1 MRRASARKRV
11 CCELLLVL
19 RDMCVGPEEG
29 PKTQFRYIVGP
40 EEGPKSIY
48 IYIYILR
55 DLERGV
61 P

>member
-1 MRRASARKRV
+1 MREKECAAS
-11 CCELLLVL
+11 LLVL

-48 IYIYILR
+48 IQIYILR